1 MSTLKTIYERPKI
14 FTDAVTTYCGGCGHG
29 IVGKLIAELI
39 DEMGLQDNG
48 IMVWPI
54 GCSCLSDRYYNMDMM
69 MALHGRAP
77 AAATGIKR
85 ADPSKFVM
93 VYQGDGDLVSE
104 GMAEIMH
111 AAIRGEKFTVIFIN
125 NAIYGM
131 TGAQMAPTTLLGQT
145 ASTAPAPTGRMT
157 DNSGYPV
164 KMAEIM
170 AQLPGVC
177 YSERV
182 TVNTPARINACKK
195 ALKKA
200 FELQLAGQGM
210 GFVEVLSPCPTG
222 WSISPVKSL
231 EWIDEKMVEIYPLG
245 VLKDTTK
252 EGAQA

>member
-1 MSTLKTIYERPKI
+1 MSALKTIDESTTN

-39 DEMGLQDNG
+39 DEMGSQDNG

-200 FELQLAGQGM
+200 FELQLACQGM

-222 WSISPVKSL
+222 WSMSPVKSL